1 MPFLR
6 SVGRWGMTA
15 LMINCVIGS
24 GIFGIPGELI
34 AIVGR
39 ASPLAMLAAGL
50 GMTIFVLCFAEVA
63 SHFSESGGPYLYVRT
78 TFGRFPGM
86 LVAWFSW
93 LASVGGAA
101 ANVSLFAIY
110 FAGFV
115 PWTAQGW
122 QRATAITGFVAVPVL
137 INYIG
142 VQKGSELSGVLAV
155 TKLLALGSLIV
166 LGLIHFGRHFE
177 PVHMVEITAPGWK
190 AWLDAL
196 LITAF
201 AFGGFEHGV
210 VPTSEVENPRRTI
223 PFALIVAA
231 IVYTSVYVLIQ
242 FVTVATIGVTPAARP
257 LAAAAAALVGN
268 GGAILIGIAVLVS
281 TYGNISAH
289 FLSDPRLI
297 YSLAAR
303 GEFPAPLGKVHSRFH
318 TPHMAIVLH
327 GAFVWLLALSG
338 TFRWILALTAASMM
352 IIYASVCATLI
363 PLRRL
368 RPEEQGFR
376 LPFAT
381 VFVVMGIVFS
391 VALVTRVE
399 HRQALLMSITALI
412 AIANWWGTRT
422 RARVEVQM
430 PTVSANGIATKGES

>member
-34 AIVGR
+34 AILGR
-39 ASPLAMLAAGL
+39 ASPLVMLAAGL
-50 GMTIFVLCFAEVA
+50 GMTTFVLCFAEVA

-78 TFGRFPGM
+78 VFGRFPGM

-93 LASVGGAA
+93 LAAVGGGAA
-101 ANVSLFAIY
+101 NTSLFAIY

-115 PWTAQGW
+115 PWAGQGW
-122 QRATAITGFVAVPVL
+122 QRALAITGFVAVPTL
-137 INYIG
+137 ANYVG
-142 VQKGSELSGVLAV
+142 VQRGSNLSGLLAV
-155 TKLLALGSLIV
+155 AKLLP
-166 LGLIHFGRHFE
+166 LGLLILLGLVHFSRHAEPIHAL
-177 PVHMVEITAPGWK
+177 EITAPGWR

-201 AFGGFEHGV
+201 AYGGFEHGV
-210 VPTSEVENPRRTI
+210 VPVSEVENPQRTI
-223 PFALIVAA
+223 PFALIAAAA
-231 IVYTSVYVLIQ
+231 IYTSVYVLIQ
-242 FVTVATIGVTPAARP
+242 FVTVATIGVTPSARP
-257 LAAAAAALVGN
+257 LAAAATVLVGS
-268 GGAILIGIAVLVS
+268 GGAVFISIAVMVS

-289 FLSDPRLI
+289 MLGDPRLV
-297 YSLAAR
+297 YSLAAH
-303 GEFPAPLGKVHSRFH
+303 GEFPAVLGKVHNRFN
-318 TPHMAIVLH
+318 TPHMAIMLH

-352 IIYASVCATLI
+352 IIYASVCATLS

-368 RPEEQGFR
+368 RPDEQGFR
-376 LPFAT
+376 LRFGRAFAVIGL
-381 VFVVMGIVFS
+381 VFA

-412 AIANWWGTRT
+412 ATLNWWWTRK
-422 RARVEVQM
+422 RFVGHGFSRDVRGVYAKRL
-430 PTVSANGIATKGES
+430 